1 MDNQNKKEYL
11 DAIKALTLD
20 NLRYLPHAPSVQMQ
34 SVPPDTLSFEDYG
47 EAEDASIDETGGP
60 ELDKYGLQRRPHYHE
75 YYDSDRDNDRLDVT
89 RLAA

>member
-34 SVPPDTLSFEDYG
+34 TVPPDTLSFEDYG
-47 EAEDASIDETGGP
+47 EQDDLGRG
-60 ELDKYGLQRRPHYHE
+60 
-75 YYDSDRDNDRLDVT
+75 DSFFIT
-89 RLAA
+89 THCFS